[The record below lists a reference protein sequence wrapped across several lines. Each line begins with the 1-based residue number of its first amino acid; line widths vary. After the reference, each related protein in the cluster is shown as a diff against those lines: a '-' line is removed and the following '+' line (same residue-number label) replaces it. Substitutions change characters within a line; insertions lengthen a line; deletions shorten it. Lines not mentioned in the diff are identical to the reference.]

1 MVMIVLCGHQHH
13 CAEFVC
19 ASSLQ
24 FDSSREMIN
33 PSVTLKGGHEYK
45 IKVFLLEEV
54 NMFLMSVG
62 SQLNVNVETSLCAML
77 H

>member
-1 MVMIVLCGHQHH
+1 MVMIVLCEHQHH

-19 ASSLQ
+19 TSSQQ

-45 IKVFLLEEV
+45 MMACVLEEV
-54 NMFLMSVG
+54 KHVF
-62 SQLNVNVETSLCAML
+62 NVCGKLRAHN
-77 H
+77 